1 MLEAIEKVLILQDCD
16 RKLLRAREELSRVEP
31 EREVVNSRT
40 SGAQTGLDAAKHK
53 VKTLESARK
62 ELELEVEGK
71 KQQIEKYSI
80 QQFQTKKNEEFKA
93 LAHEIETC
101 KGLIV
106 KLEDRQLELMEQIEQ
121 AQKEVA
127 TASRVLAEARQ
138 VHDSQLKNLADR
150 EENLRNEASALEN
163 RRAELASTVEEN
175 TLARYERLL
184 RHKGE
189 NVVVGI
195 NHGVCGGCH
204 MKLPAQIVVS
214 CQGNQD
220 LVACPNCGRIV
231 YYTRDMD
238 LAVVD

>member
-1 MLEAIEKVLILQDCD
+1 MLEDIEKVLILQDCD

-31 EREVVNSRT
+31 EREEVNNRAQS
-40 SGAQTGLDAAKHK
+40 AQTGLDAAKHK

-62 ELELEVEGK
+62 DLELEVEGK
-71 KQQIEKYSI
+71 KQQIEKYSV
-80 QQFQTKKNEEFKA
+80 QQFQTKKNEEFRA
-93 LAHEIETC
+93 LAHEIEAC
-101 KGLIV
+101 KGVIF

-127 TASRVLAEARQ
+127 SATRVLAESRK
-138 VHDSQLKNLADR
+138 VHDGLIQNLAAR
-150 EENLRNEASALEN
+150 EESLRKETALLET
-163 RRAELASTVEEN
+163 RRTELASTVEEN
-175 TLARYERLL
+175 VLARYERLL

-195 NHGVCGGCH
+195 QHGVCGGCH

-214 CQGNQD
+214 CQGRQE

-238 LAVVD
+238 LAIVD